1 MLDAEKIKM
10 ASRSDGSQREVPQ
23 PGVSLPKTIAAYVA
37 AKNAHDPD
45 AVARAFAAGGI
56 VHDEGKIHRGQAEI
70 AEWARD
76 AMKRYSMTMSPLSV
90 TGQDGKTVLTARVEG
105 NFPGSPIDLNF
116 NFELGRDGIQSLKV
130 GA

>member
-1 MLDAEKIKM
+1 M
-10 ASRSDGSQREVPQ
+10 
-23 PGVSLPKTIAAYVA
+23 PKTIAVYVA
-37 AKNAHDPD
+37 AKNAHNPD
-45 AVARAFAAGGI
+45 AVARAFATDGI

-76 AMKRYSMTMSPLSV
+76 AMNRYRMTMSPLSV
-90 TGQDGKTVLTARVEG
+90 TGKEGKTVLMARVEG

-116 NFELGRDGIQSLKV
+116 NFLLGQDGIRSLKV